1 MTYAIYASK
10 VIRPGFDITLTA
22 SISNSLNLITL
33 RATFTAGDNDVVLG
47 ATATVQSGKCVQPLF
62 LLCLS
67 YHITII

>member
-1 MTYAIYASK
+1 MTYTIYASK

-22 SISNSLNLITL
+22 SVSNLFNPISV

-47 ATATVQSGKCVQPLF
+47 ATAIVQNGKFVQSLI

-67 YHITII
+67 